1 MRHKFIPKKYKDEIY
16 FEIFMQWI
24 AQKQWLDVLAY
35 ARKKGVKIIADMPF
49 YVGTDSIDVWTRRDQ
64 FLFDEKCNQLFEGGC
79 PPDAFSDIG
88 QKWGSP
94 IYDFE
99 KMKKDG
105 YDLLVTR
112 TGFLAEM

>member
-1 MRHKFIPKKYKDEIY
+1 MNNDKPWNEWRVYYRDYFMRHKRIPKKYKDEIY

-79 PPDAFSDIG
+79 PPDAFSDG
-88 QKWGSP
+88 
-94 IYDFE
+94 
-99 KMKKDG
+99 
-105 YDLLVTR
+105 LL
-112 TGFLAEM
+112 LL